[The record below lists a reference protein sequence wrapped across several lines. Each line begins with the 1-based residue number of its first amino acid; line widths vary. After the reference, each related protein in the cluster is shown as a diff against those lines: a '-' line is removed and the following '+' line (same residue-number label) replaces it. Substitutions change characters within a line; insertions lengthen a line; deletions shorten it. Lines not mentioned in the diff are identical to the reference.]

1 MVLRLGKDVPPL
13 KYYFAC
19 DCHNH
24 SNCSPDGDDSILE
37 MRLRAEELGLWA
49 HTLTDHCECQKFPT
63 RYRSRVERAWEE
75 MAQQLPKESHCRYY
89 RGIELGQPNQDPEA
103 AREALEER
111 EYDFIIGSIH
121 NIRGYEDFFFLD
133 YSQVAPDFIDH
144 LLTTYWEEEQE
155 VIQWGQFDSL
165 GHLTYPLRYI
175 EGDHGIH
182 VDLKKHQEAIDQVF
196 RALIQSGK
204 ALEVNTSGL
213 RQKIGR
219 TLPDLPLLRRY
230 RELGGEL
237 VTLGSD
243 AHSTKDLGKG
253 IEEGMDLLK
262 EAGFRYFAL
271 YDRRKPILLPLE

>member
-1 MVLRLGKDVPPL
+1 MCRLLR
-13 KYYFAC
+13 YHFAC

-24 SNCSPDGDDSILE
+24 SNCSPDGDNSVLE
-37 MRLRAEELGLWA
+37 MRLRAGELGLWA

-63 RYRSRVERAWEE
+63 RYRPRVQRTWEE
-75 MAQQLPKESHCRYY
+75 MAAQLPREGENLPRFY
-89 RGIELGQPNQDPEA
+89 RGIELGQPNQDEAA
-103 AREALEER
+103 AREALAGR
-111 EYDFIIGSIH
+111 DYDFIIGSIH
-121 NIRGYEDFFFLD
+121 NIRGFEDFFYLD
-133 YSQVAPDFIDH
+133 YSQLEPGYIDQ
-144 LLTTYWEEEQE
+144 LLATYWEEELE
-155 VIQWGQFDSL
+155 VIRWGEFDSL

-175 EGDHGIH
+175 EGDHGIP
-182 VDLKKHQEAIDQVF
+182 VDLKRHQEAIDQVF
-196 RALIQSGK
+196 RALIQNGK

-243 AHSTKDLGKG
+243 AHSTKDLGRG
-253 IEEGMDLLK
+253 IDEGMDLLK

-271 YDRRKPILLPLE
+271 YEQRRPLLLPLE

>member
-1 MVLRLGKDVPPL
+1 MCRLLR
-13 KYYFAC
+13 YHFAC

-24 SNCSPDGDDSILE
+24 SNCSPDGDNSVLE
-37 MRLRAEELGLWA
+37 MRLRAGELGLWA

-63 RYRSRVERAWEE
+63 RYRPRVQRAWEE
-75 MAQQLPKESHCRYY
+75 MAAQLPREGEGLPRFY
-89 RGIELGQPNQDPEA
+89 RGIELGQPNQDEA
-103 AREALEER
+103 SAREALAGR
-111 EYDFIIGSIH
+111 DYDFIIGSIH
-121 NIRGYEDFFFLD
+121 NIRGFEDFFYLD
-133 YSQVAPDFIDH
+133 YSQLEPGYIDQ
-144 LLTTYWEEEQE
+144 LLATYWEEELE
-155 VIQWGQFDSL
+155 VIRWGEFDSL

-175 EGDHGIH
+175 EGDHGIP
-182 VDLKKHQEAIDQVF
+182 VDLKRHQEAIDQVF
-196 RALIQSGK
+196 RALIQNGK

-243 AHSTKDLGKG
+243 AHSTKDLGRG
-253 IEEGMDLLK
+253 IDEGMDLLK

-271 YDRRKPILLPLE
+271 YEQRRPLLLPLE

>member
-1 MVLRLGKDVPPL
+1 MPYP
-13 KYYFAC
+13 FAC

-24 SNCSPDGDDSILE
+24 SSCSPDGSDTVLE
-37 MRLRAEELGLWA
+37 MRRRAQELGLWA
-49 HTLTDHCECQKFPT
+49 HTLTDHCECQNFPH
-63 RYRSRVERAWEE
+63 RYRPRVERAWEE
-75 MAQQLPKESHCRYY
+75 MAAQVPQGGSTRFY

-103 AREALEER
+103 AAQALWGR
-111 EYDFIIGSIH
+111 EYDFVIGSIH
-121 NIRGYEDFFFLD
+121 NIRGFEDFFFLD
-133 YSQVAPDFIDH
+133 YTREAPGFVDQVLAA
-144 LLTTYWEEEQE
+144 YWQEERE
-155 VIQWGQFDSL
+155 VIAWGDFDAL

-175 EGDHGIH
+175 EGDHGIP
-182 VDLKKHQEAIDQVF
+182 VDLSRHREAIDQVL
-196 RALIQSGK
+196 RELVAAGK

-243 AHSTKDLGKG
+243 AHSAEDLGKG

-262 EAGFRYFAL
+262 EAGFGYFAV
-271 YDRRKPILLPLE
+271 YEGRKPILLPLT

>member
-1 MVLRLGKDVPPL
+1 MCRLLR
-13 KYYFAC
+13 YHFAC

-24 SNCSPDGDDSILE
+24 SNCSPDGDNSVLE
-37 MRLRAEELGLWA
+37 MRLRAGELGLWA

-63 RYRSRVERAWEE
+63 RYRPRVQRAWEE
-75 MAQQLPKESHCRYY
+75 MAAQLPREGENLPRFY
-89 RGIELGQPNQDPEA
+89 RGIELGQPNQDEAA
-103 AREALEER
+103 AREALAGR
-111 EYDFIIGSIH
+111 DYDFIIGSIH
-121 NIRGYEDFFFLD
+121 NIRGFEDFFYLD
-133 YSQVAPDFIDH
+133 YSQLEPGYIDQ
-144 LLTTYWEEEQE
+144 LLATYWEEELE
-155 VIQWGQFDSL
+155 VIRWGEFDSL

-175 EGDHGIH
+175 EGDHGIP
-182 VDLKKHQEAIDQVF
+182 VDLKRHQEAIDQVF
-196 RALIQSGK
+196 RALIQNGK

-243 AHSTKDLGKG
+243 AHSTKDLGRG
-253 IEEGMDLLK
+253 IDEGMDLLK

-271 YDRRKPILLPLE
+271 YEQRRPLLLPLE

>member
-1 MVLRLGKDVPPL
+1 MR
-13 KYYFAC
+13 YHFAS

-24 SNCSPDGDDSILE
+24 SNCSPDGSDSVGE
-37 MRLRAEELGLWA
+37 MRQRAQELGLWA
-49 HTLTDHCECQKFPT
+49 HTLTDHCECQNFPD
-63 RYRSRVERAWEE
+63 RYRPRVEQAWKAME
-75 MAQQLPKESHCRYY
+75 QVPQGGGCRFY
-89 RGIELGQPNQDPEA
+89 RGIELGQPNQDPA
-103 AREALEER
+103 SAQEALSGR
-111 EYDFIIGSIH
+111 NYDFVIGSIH

-133 YSQVAPDFIDH
+133 YSKVEPEFIDQ

-155 VIQWGQFDSL
+155 VIAWGNFDSL

-175 EGDHGIH
+175 EGDHGIP
-182 VDLKKHQEAIDQVF
+182 VDLSKHREAIDGIF
-196 RALIQSGK
+196 RALIQKGK

-243 AHSTKDLGKG
+243 AHSTGDLGKG
-253 IEEGMDLLK
+253 IDEGMELLE
-262 EAGFRYFAL
+262 EAGFRYFAV
-271 YDRRKPILLPLE
+271 YEQHAPILLPLR

>member
-1 MVLRLGKDVPPL
+1 MR
-13 KYYFAC
+13 YHFAC

-24 SNCSPDGDDSILE
+24 SNCSPDGDNSVLE
-37 MRLRAEELGLWA
+37 MRLRAGELGLWA

-63 RYRSRVERAWEE
+63 RYRPRVQRAWEE
-75 MAQQLPKESHCRYY
+75 MAAQLPREGENLPRFYW
-89 RGIELGQPNQDPEA
+89 GIELGQPNQDEAA
-103 AREALEER
+103 AREALAGR
-111 EYDFIIGSIH
+111 DYDFIIGSIH
-121 NIRGYEDFFFLD
+121 NIRGFEDFFYLD
-133 YSQVAPDFIDH
+133 YSQLEPGYIDQ
-144 LLTTYWEEEQE
+144 LLATYWEEELE
-155 VIQWGQFDSL
+155 VIRWGEFDSL

-175 EGDHGIH
+175 EGDHGIP
-182 VDLKKHQEAIDQVF
+182 VDLKRHQEAIDQVF
-196 RALIQSGK
+196 RALIQNGK

-243 AHSTKDLGKG
+243 AHSTKDLGRG
-253 IEEGMDLLK
+253 IDEGMDLLK

-271 YDRRKPILLPLE
+271 YEQRRPLLLPLE